1 VFPDCGAQSIT
12 ALSETGAILCRVFA
26 SKFGIPED
34 PVTGSMYTV
43 LGPYWEKKT
52 GVKQFK
58 ARQCSKRG
66 GDITVLVGDD
76 GRAIVGG
83 KATGVMEGTL
93 FF

>member
-1 VFPDCGAQSIT
+1 
-12 ALSETGAILCRVFA
+12 
-26 SKFGIPED
+26 
-34 PVTGSMYTV
+34 MYTV

-66 GDITVLVGDD
+66 GDVTVLVGDD
-76 GRAIVGG
+76 GRVIVGG

-93 FF
+93 FY